1 MRTYYD
7 LSYVENGSSMQLLD
21 MYLPDQAGF
30 ETIVW
35 FHGGGLEH
43 GSRKSNVYA
52 QPFVEKGY
60 GFVSVEYRMYP
71 DAKFPDFLEDGA
83 ASVAY
88 ILNHIKEYGGNGTVY
103 VSGES
108 AGAYMTMMLCMDHR
122 YLEAVGVKQ
131 EQIKAYISDS
141 AQQFCHFNV
150 LRELGFDSRLERI
163 DEHAP
168 IYFIREGL
176 KIRPL
181 LMFYYT
187 DDMKCRPEETRL
199 MYATMKN
206 IMPEAYVDIAELPG
220 KHCGK
225 PTDEDGTYIYMDK
238 LCRVIETV
246 EGRHETNSCIV
257 YWKQF
262 LSGSPALSSWN
273 CPQ

>member
-1 MRTYYD
+1 MRTYFD

-103 VSGES
+103 VGGTS

-122 YLEAVGVKQ
+122 YLDAVGVKQ
-131 EQIKAYISDS
+131 EQIKAYISNS

-181 LMFYYT
+181 LLFYYS
-187 DDMKCRPEETRL
+187 DDMKCRPEETKL
-199 MYATMKN
+199 IYASFQHV
-206 IMPEAYVDIAELPG
+206 MPEAFVCIEELPG
-220 KHCGK
+220 KHCNK
-225 PTDEDGTYIYMDK
+225 ARFEDGSLM
-238 LCRVIETV
+238 LV
-246 EGRHETNSCIV
+246 EKVCA
-257 YWKQF
+257 F
-262 LSGSPALSSWN
+262 LAQEEVRN
-273 CPQ
+273 ENN